1 LTDCKTLFLSAE
13 NCSKKLGSGWLRE
26 WPLELEARGRSV
38 SVMLPT
44 VRFSNRPWKGWPAFY
59 VGFKRGVELFPF
71 GVILSIKAEGKDR
84 LELSPSLRFRL
95 VLVFFFVLSCLVLL
109 SSLSSGGRITSSIVP
124 FILVFITGLSALYQE
139 RWIFDK
145 RRNVFENHFGLLILY
160 RKQSI
165 PLKELERVELEAFI
179 KGHVGNS
186 PEEKERPADSP
197 STALGSLF
205 RAPLRRHA
213 YGILRL
219 MVVDRQEKIYVLDS
233 AKAHRIDG
241 FRQTGRKIADFCGI
255 PFQEN

>member
-1 LTDCKTLFLSAE
+1 
-13 NCSKKLGSGWLRE
+13 
-26 WPLELEARGRSV
+26 
-38 SVMLPT
+38 M
-44 VRFSNRPWKGWPAFY
+44 
-59 VGFKRGVELFPF
+59 FPF
-71 GVILSIKAEGKDR
+71 GVILSVKTEGKDR
-84 LELSPSLRFRL
+84 LELSLCLRFRL
-95 VLVFFFVLSCLVLL
+95 ILVFFFVLSSLVLL
-109 SSLSSGGRITSSIVP
+109 SSLSSGGRIASSIVP
-124 FILVFITGLSALYQE
+124 FILVFITGLSALYHE

-160 RKQSI
+160 RTRSI
-165 PLKELERVELEAFI
+165 PLKELTRVELEAFT

-205 RAPLRRHA
+205 RTPQRRHV

-233 AKAHRIDG
+233 AKTYRIDG
-241 FRQTGRKIADFCGI
+241 FRQTGRRIAEFCGI